1 MQQVRVYYFYDIKD
15 LGGKMILTL
24 LSLIVMVFL
33 ILTKLYDCLTTIKGI
48 ERMGCNCESNPFARY
63 LMNIVGMR
71 TTVWLIFLLVVLI
84 AVFAEAISLFIGKVA
99 LFLYIILGIFVS
111 IVQYGV
117 AHKNSTGKDN
127 SISKMVYKIYSFRI
141 RKR

>member
-1 MQQVRVYYFYDIKD
+1 
-15 LGGKMILTL
+15 MILTL
-24 LSLIVMVFL
+24 LSLIVMVLL

-48 ERMGCNCESNPFARY
+48 ERKGCNCESNPFARI
-63 LMNIVGMR
+63 LMDKIGIKA
-71 TTVWLIFLLVVLI
+71 TVWLIFLLVVLI

-99 LFLYIILGIFVS
+99 LFLYIIVGLFVS

-117 AHKNSTGKDN
+117 AHKNLTEKEN
-127 SISKMVYKIYSFRI
+127 LISKMVFKLYSFRI